1 MGISKPLTVSNPF
14 GRSAL
19 VTAEVAPAAS
29 LSLLRTVDASP
40 LDLAAHPYIGC
51 ARIGTL
57 PTGGRY
63 WRQASAA
70 NGLHAIAA
78 VGGNAALAV
87 AGRPPMPV
95 RIASEAGGLTGANII
110 QAVTSPWILDTDPL
124 DTNSGVP
131 QIAITSQTIENS
143 PAASKPRAIVML
155 LDDNK
160 SVSQIMWVD
169 GATCWSVSPFHTT
182 EVWIV
187 T

>member
-1 MGISKPLTVSNPF
+1 MAIPRPLTVSNPF
-14 GRSAL
+14 DRSQL

-40 LDLAAHPYIGC
+40 LDLAAHPYMGC
-51 ARIGTL
+51 ARIATI

-63 WRQASAA
+63 WRQVSPP

-95 RIASEAGGLTGANII
+95 RIASETGGLTGANII

-124 DTNSGVP
+124 DTTSGVP
-131 QIAITSQTIENS
+131 QIAITSQTIDDS
-143 PAASKPRAIVML
+143 PAATKPRAIEL
-155 LDDNK
+155 GTEENR
-160 SVSQIMWVD
+160 SGSEIMWVD
-169 GATCWSVSPFHTT
+169 GATCWSVAAFHQLDAW
-182 EVWIV
+182 VV
-187 T
+187 

>member
-1 MGISKPLTVSNPF
+1 MAIPKPLTVSNPF

-40 LDLAAHPYIGC
+40 LDLAAHSYIGC

-63 WRQASAA
+63 WRQVGPP
-70 NGLHAIAA
+70 NNLHAIAA

-95 RIASEAGGLTGANII
+95 RIASETGGLTGANII

-131 QIAITSQTIENS
+131 QIAITSQTIDDS
-143 PAASKPRAIVML
+143 PSESKPRAIEL
-155 LDDNK
+155 GGDENR
-160 SVSQIMWVD
+160 SGHEIMWID
-169 GATCWSVSPFHTT
+169 GATCWSVAPFHQLDNW
-182 EVWIV
+182 VV
-187 T
+187 